1 MMTNIAVSNQ
11 ILPGATLGMLGG
23 GQLGR
28 MFTVAAQTMGY
39 KVVVLEPD
47 VNSPAGVIA
56 DQHICAHY
64 DDETALAELAEICD
78 AITTEFENIPATVL
92 SYLEAKTVVH
102 PSSKALSLTQNRL
115 VEKAFIESLGINV
128 APYVAIRSM
137 ADIDAL
143 AHSFV
148 FPAIIKAASFGYD
161 GKGQAVCETADDVR
175 NAFTKLNEVE
185 CVLEQRINLDREVST
200 VLARGQDG
208 IISHFPIAENKH
220 VNGIL
225 HQTTVPSSVSPI
237 QAQTATEM
245 ANKIAEGLAYVGTM
259 AVEFFISN
267 EGDILANEIAPRP
280 HNSGHFSLDACE
292 TSQFE
297 QQVRMLCG
305 LPSGNCDLISPVVMI
320 NLLGDVWGKSQPHW
334 NTLLSKPQ
342 NKLHLYGKKE
352 ARSGR
357 KMGHFNTLSDSAEHA
372 TTIALQTFES
382 LQAD

>member
-1 MMTNIAVSNQ
+1 MTTTQA

-47 VNSPAGVIA
+47 INSPAGIIA
-56 DQHICAHY
+56 DKHICAKY
-64 DDETALAELAEICD
+64 DDEVALAELAEHCD

-92 SYLEAKTVVH
+92 SYLESRTVVH
-102 PSSKALSLTQNRL
+102 PSSKALSSTQNRL

-128 APYVAIRSM
+128 APYAPIRYM
-137 ADIDAL
+137 ADIDAI
-143 AHSFV
+143 ADTFQ

-161 GKGQAVCETADDVR
+161 GKGQAVCNNADEVR
-175 NAFTKLNEVE
+175 TAFTALKEVE
-185 CVLEQRINLDREVST
+185 CVLEQRINLEREIST
-200 VLARGQDG
+200 VLARSQSGE
-208 IISHFPIAENKH
+208 ITNFPVAENVH

-225 HQTTVPSSVSPI
+225 HSTTVPSNVPEQ
-237 QAQTATEM
+237 QAQAVIEM
-245 ANKIAEGLAYVGTM
+245 ADKIADGLEYVGTM
-259 AVEFFISN
+259 AVEFFISK

-280 HNSGHFSLDACE
+280 HNSGHFTLDACQ

-305 LPSGNCDLISPVVMI
+305 LPSGNCELVTPVVMI
-320 NLLGDVWGKSQPHW
+320 NLLGDVWDNSQPHW
-334 NTLLSKPQ
+334 QRLLSQPQ

-352 ARSGR
+352 ARVDR
-357 KMGHFNTLSDSAEHA
+357 KMGHFNTLAADTEQA
-372 TTIALQTFES
+372 TEIALKAFED
-382 LQAD
+382 LKAD